1 MIAIE
6 LRINLVSRSDSC
18 SILFVCLGNI
28 CRSPAGEGLLQH
40 SVNALQ
46 LQDKI
51 EIDSA
56 GTIGYHAGK
65 PADHRMRTA
74 AHNRG
79 VQLLSQSR
87 KITVK
92 DLHSFDL
99 LIAMDREN
107 LADIQRMTP
116 EPTAELRLLSDF
128 LGDDWPSDVPD
139 PYYGG
144 DEGFEYVLDMI
155 EAACPAII
163 HSISP

>member
-6 LRINLVSRSDSC
+6 LRINLVPRSDSC

-99 LIAMDREN
+99 VIAMDREN
-107 LADIQRMTP
+107 LADIQRMAP
-116 EPTAELRLLSDF
+116 EPTAKLRLLSDF

-155 EAACPAII
+155 DAACPAII
-163 HSISP
+163 QSISP

>member
-1 MIAIE
+1 MIATE
-6 LRINLVSRSDSC
+6 PRMNSVPNSNSC

-40 SVNALQ
+40 SVDALQ
-46 LQDKI
+46 LQDSI

-56 GTIGYHAGK
+56 GTIGYHTGK
-65 PADHRMRTA
+65 PADHRMRKA
-74 AHNRG
+74 ALNRG
-79 VQLLSQSR
+79 VELLSQSR
-87 KITVK
+87 KITIE

-99 LIAMDREN
+99 VIAMDREN
-107 LADIQRMTP
+107 LTDLRQMTS

-128 LGDDWPSDVPD
+128 LGDDWPFDVPD

-155 EAACPAII
+155 EAACPSII
-163 HSISP
+163 DSISL